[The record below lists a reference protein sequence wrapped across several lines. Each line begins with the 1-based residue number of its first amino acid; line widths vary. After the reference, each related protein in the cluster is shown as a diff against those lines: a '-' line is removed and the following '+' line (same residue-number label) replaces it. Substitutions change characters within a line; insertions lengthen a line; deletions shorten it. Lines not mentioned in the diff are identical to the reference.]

1 MINEARLS
9 KALTYLAESDA
20 TIAEFQTTVE
30 RLEYRAKAIRDAR
43 FLLEEGSVAE
53 RTAKA
58 GTHPDYEIAMN
69 GYFTALQE
77 FLAMKNKRSTESI
90 VVDVWRSL
98 NSSRNKGNIT

>member
-1 MINEARLS
+1 MIDEKRLG
-9 KALTYLAESDA
+9 KALTYLAETDA
-20 TIAEFQTTVE
+20 QVAEFQTLAE

-58 GTHPDYEIAMN
+58 GSHPDYDIAMG
-69 GYFTALQE
+69 GYFAALQE
-77 FLAMKNKRSTESI
+77 YLAMKNKRSTESI

-98 NSSRNKGNIT
+98 NSSRNKGNL

>member
-53 RTAKA
+53 RTA
-58 GTHPDYEIAMN
+58 
-69 GYFTALQE
+69 
-77 FLAMKNKRSTESI
+77 
-90 VVDVWRSL
+90 
-98 NSSRNKGNIT
+98 

>member
-1 MINEARLS
+1 
-9 KALTYLAESDA
+9 
-20 TIAEFQTTVE
+20 
-30 RLEYRAKAIRDAR
+30 
-43 FLLEEGSVAE
+43 
-53 RTAKA
+53 
-58 GTHPDYEIAMN
+58 MN